1 MSKADTSMFNLL
13 DSNQPPS
20 APPPPTAE
28 PVLIAQNVVA
38 VPVPVP
44 VDDPPPAYPGT
55 PDVEAGAQSVT
66 VRAPANLMGGFK
78 FDAWVN
84 GATVEIT
91 VVSDLCG
98 IG

>member
-13 DSNQPPS
+13 NSNQPPS
-20 APPPPTAE
+20 APPPTGE

-38 VPVPVP
+38 VPVP

-66 VRAPANLMGGFK
+66 VRAPVNLMGGFK

-98 IG
+98 IE